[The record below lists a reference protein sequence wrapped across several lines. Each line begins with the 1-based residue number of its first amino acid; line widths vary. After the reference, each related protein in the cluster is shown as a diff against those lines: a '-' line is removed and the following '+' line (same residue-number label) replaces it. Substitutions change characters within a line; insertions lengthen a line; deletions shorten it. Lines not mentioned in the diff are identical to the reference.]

1 MKGQDDSTRRQG
13 RQAMFVIIIAF
24 SAWVVLNLIGGQIG
38 LDARYAFLADFAALA
53 ALAWAL
59 IVLIRIWLKRQSEGN

>member
-1 MKGQDDSTRRQG
+1 
-13 RQAMFVIIIAF
+13 MFVIIIAF